1 MYEIFC
7 RMERT
12 VMKYL
17 FQAGIVFGVCLLGEL
32 LSKVIP
38 IPTSVLS
45 MVLLFVLL
53 LLKWIKPR
61 HIEHFGN
68 FLLKNMAFFFIPAG
82 VAIMEQFDLLKN
94 YLVPF
99 LLICFITTII
109 TFLVT
114 VYTVKGVMA
123 IQKKVKEKY
132 KHE

>member
-1 MYEIFC
+1 
-7 RMERT
+7 
-12 VMKYL
+12 
-17 FQAGIVFGVCLLGEL
+17 
-32 LSKVIP
+32 
-38 IPTSVLS
+38 
-45 MVLLFVLL
+45 
-53 LLKWIKPR
+53 
-61 HIEHFGN
+61 
-68 FLLKNMAFFFIPAG
+68 
-82 VAIMEQFDLLKN
+82 MEQFDLLKN